1 MHRFLAPLF
10 RLMKFHQP
18 RGFFAKE
25 PNSPVNQQKEGIKK
39 MNNTK
44 NKNNVRNASNANSA
58 RKITITDPASKATDS
73 QRRAIGHAIKNGSWK
88 RFSAEDWKNLTKGRA
103 SEIIDQ
109 IRAKEG
115 DPLASWGQK
124 KRFLELVR
132 EGFLRGVKRET
143 FKNLRN
149 EQIKRMIYKGMKNKE
164 AGTFAG
170 PYLHPDDPTPA
181 AA

>member
-1 MHRFLAPLF
+1 
-10 RLMKFHQP
+10 
-18 RGFFAKE
+18 
-25 PNSPVNQQKEGIKK
+25 

-44 NKNNVRNASNANSA
+44 NRNNVRNVNSA
-58 RKITITDPASKATDS
+58 RKFTIADPNSPATDS
-73 QRRAIGHAIKNGSWK
+73 QRRAIGRAIKNGSWS
-88 RFSAEDWKNLTKGRA
+88 RFSEGEWKNLTKGRA

-164 AGTFAG
+164 TGTFAS
-170 PYLHPDDPTPA
+170 PYIHPDDPTPA

>member
-1 MHRFLAPLF
+1 
-10 RLMKFHQP
+10 
-18 RGFFAKE
+18 
-25 PNSPVNQQKEGIKK
+25 
-39 MNNTK
+39 MNNTQ
-44 NKNNVRNASNANSA
+44 NKNNVRNANTANSA
-58 RKITITDPASKATDS
+58 RKFMIADPNSPATDS
-73 QRRAIGHAIKNGSWK
+73 QRRAIGRAIKNGSWS
-88 RFSAEDWKNLTKGRA
+88 RFSEGEWRNLTKGRA

>member
-1 MHRFLAPLF
+1 MPSAVKPAVRKPIIFSHLPSCV
-10 RLMKFHQP
+10 KP
-18 RGFFAKE
+18 GTTE
-25 PNSPVNQQKEGIKK
+25 
-39 MNNTK
+39 NT
-44 NKNNVRNASNANSA
+44 
-58 RKITITDPASKATDS
+58 
-73 QRRAIGHAIKNGSWK
+73 GSG
-88 RFSAEDWKNLTKGRA
+88 KGRA

-149 EQIKRMIYKGMKNKE
+149 AQIKRMIYKGMKNKE

>member
-1 MHRFLAPLF
+1 MTPVFPHRTIIGKSVKNSKYKTSPTSLI
-10 RLMKFHQP
+10 HI
-18 RGFFAKE
+18 
-25 PNSPVNQQKEGIKK
+25 SPVASFSCHCLALFLF
-39 MNNTK
+39 K
-44 NKNNVRNASNANSA
+44 NISRLTHRQSLCSL
-58 RKITITDPASKATDS
+58 RH
-73 QRRAIGHAIKNGSWK
+73 AIGHAIKNGSWK

>member
-1 MHRFLAPLF
+1 
-10 RLMKFHQP
+10 
-18 RGFFAKE
+18 
-25 PNSPVNQQKEGIKK
+25 
-39 MNNTK
+39 MNNTQ
-44 NKNNVRNASNANSA
+44 NRNNVRNASNANSA
-58 RKITITDPASKATDS
+58 RKFTIADPNSPATDS
-73 QRRAIGHAIKNGSWK
+73 QRRAIGRAIKNGSWS
-88 RFSAEDWKNLTKGRA
+88 RFSEGEWRNLTKGRA

-164 AGTFAG
+164 TGTFAA
-170 PYLHPDDPTPA
+170 PYIHPDDPTPA

>member
-1 MHRFLAPLF
+1 MLSICTQTAISVLHDIALGNV
-10 RLMKFHQP
+10 MQ
-18 RGFFAKE
+18 
-25 PNSPVNQQKEGIKK
+25 SVNYLL
-39 MNNTK
+39 
-44 NKNNVRNASNANSA
+44 
-58 RKITITDPASKATDS
+58 
-73 QRRAIGHAIKNGSWK
+73 
-88 RFSAEDWKNLTKGRA
+88 SAEEWKDLTKGRA